1 MDGEWG
7 LPDSGIRRWEGAQE
21 RWVCRASSQ
30 ENTAVITPARMPV
43 TGWALGQCRQRGLA
57 PAPLPGMV
65 PAGHGQGGGSS
76 LLAWQLPALPS
87 APSDP
92 AKRELKFSL
101 LLSIGKKP

>member
-1 MDGEWG
+1 MGSARQWDKVLGGGSGEAG
-7 LPDSGIRRWEGAQE
+7 LQGQLAVEHCCDH
-21 RWVCRASSQ
+21 SSTDAC
-30 ENTAVITPARMPV
+30 E
-43 TGWALGQCRQRGLA
+43 GWALEQCRQRGLA
-57 PAPLPGMV
+57 PASLPGML

-76 LLAWQLPALPS
+76 SVLAWQLPALPS